1 MRRRFATIYVHCRSI
16 NCLLIKKE
24 AIMNKRILALG
35 LFIVLGISLA
45 GCATPSLSTLQRRAI
60 EGRDMEGTFDDAFKA
75 SLAVLQDKGFIIDH
89 TDYDAGVIKA
99 TTGKKTGWRSVYSF
113 NASITI
119 EQFGENNVK
128 ERIVFL
134 QENKRKST
142 ETSKIIEDSQY
153 LQEIYEAIQKE
164 MFIRK
169 NLAK

>member
-1 MRRRFATIYVHCRSI
+1 
-16 NCLLIKKE
+16 
-24 AIMNKRILALG
+24 MNKRILILG
-35 LFIVLGISLA
+35 LFLVLIITFV
-45 GCATPSLSTLQRRAI
+45 GCATPTLSTLQRRAI
-60 EGRDMEGTFDDAFKA
+60 EGRDLEGNFDDAFKA
-75 SLAVLQDKGFIIDH
+75 TLAVLQDRGFIIDH

-99 TTGKKTGWRSVYSF
+99 TSGKKTGWRSVYSF
-113 NASITI
+113 NASVTI

-134 QENKRKST
+134 QENKRKT
-142 ETSKIIEDSQY
+142 KETSKIIEDPQY